1 MDLIKP
7 TLQDKMNPLEE
18 LREELV
24 DNLGELEYYEKL
36 EEQVKE
42 KHSDL
47 FEFMRDYP
55 SFYPGYSVISEIYQL
70 EETIMNLKV
79 WMLNKECHDDFYVT
93 RSVRTKPE

>member
-7 TLQDKMNPLEE
+7 TLQDMRNPLEE

-24 DNLGELEYYEKL
+24 DDWGELMYYETL
-36 EEQVKE
+36 DEQVKE

-47 FEFMRDYP
+47 FKFMRDYP

-79 WMLNKECHDDFYVT
+79 WMLNKDCHEDFSDT